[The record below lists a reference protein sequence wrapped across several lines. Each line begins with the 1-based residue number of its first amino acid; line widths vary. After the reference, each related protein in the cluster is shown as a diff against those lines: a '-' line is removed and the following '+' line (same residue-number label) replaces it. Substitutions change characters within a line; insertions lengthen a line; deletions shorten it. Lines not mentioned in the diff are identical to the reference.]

1 MKFLA
6 GSLLALATVVSGTAV
21 NLNKRDTPLD
31 VKLEMVGNS
40 EVKATLTNNGDA
52 ALKLFK
58 VGSIL
63 DKTAVEK
70 AEVNSPE
77 SRVAFEGI
85 RLRMATE
92 NLDEDAFQSLAAG
105 ESVEVQFDIAEAHDL
120 SQGGAFDILSE
131 GAISYAEEGSTAIAG
146 AVPYTSNKISAT
158 VDGTEAK
165 KVREEFVKRTV
176 KRTAVNADCTGTRRT
191 ATVNAVTNCRSLA
204 LAASSAAASGSA
216 SKFQEYFKTTSASTR
231 SQVAAVF
238 GRVASECGSTTS
250 GVSDYYC
257 TDVYGNGCQSG
268 VLAYTL
274 PSASY
279 MVNCPLYF
287 SGLSATSRTCHA
299 QDQQTTTLHEMTHLS
314 EIAGTTDQNGA
325 YGYNAVRSLTAAQNL
340 RHADTYT
347 LYAQAIYAGC

>member
-1 MKFLA
+1 MKFLT
-6 GSLLALATVVSGTAV
+6 GSILALATVVSGISV
-21 NLNKRDTPLD
+21 DLNKRDTPLD

-40 EVKATLTNNGDA
+40 EVKATLTNNGDS

-70 AEVNSPE
+70 TEVNSAE
-77 SRVAFEGI
+77 SRVAFDGI
-85 RLRMATE
+85 RLRMATS
-92 NLDEDAFQSLAAG
+92 NLSEDAFQSIAAG

-120 SQGGAFDILSE
+120 SSGGAFDILSS
-131 GAISYAEEGSTAIAG
+131 GAISYAADGTTDIAG
-146 AVPYTSNKISAT
+146 AVPYISNKISTT
-158 VDGTEAK
+158 VDGAQAAAA
-165 KVREEFVKRTV
+165 RESFVKRI
-176 KRTAVNADCTGTRRT
+176 AVNADCTGTRRT
-191 ATVNAVTNCRSLA
+191 ATVNAVSGCRSLA
-204 LAASSAAASGSA
+204 LAAQSAASSGSA
-216 SKFQEYFKTTSASTR
+216 SKFQEYFKSTASATR
-231 SQVAAVF
+231 SQVAAIF

-250 GVSDYYC
+250 GVADYYC

-274 PSASY
+274 PSSSY
-279 MVNCPLYF
+279 MVNCPLFF
-287 SGLSATSRTCHA
+287 SGLPATSRTCHA
-299 QDQQTTTLHEMTHLS
+299 QDQQTTTLHEMTHLT

-325 YGYNAVRSLTAAQNL
+325 YGYAAVQALTAAQNL